1 MRINGR
7 QVKAFLKEA
16 GFETK
21 AIKVR
26 VNHWGYGDTYI
37 DVDLFDL
44 NLPIKKIQTTLAE
57 QYSNVSYDIDG
68 EVLQGGNTF
77 VIVSYDWETQHEAI
91 EAKMEEAQ
99 ELLDSLSQYDC
110 HEGQGEIF
118 KEDEEKAIY
127 IYPVDKR
134 MTVRRNGEIHS
145 VWYDV
150 SDSYKMAE
158 FLVTLE
164 HWNGMAA

>member
-21 AIKVR
+21 GIRVR

-37 DVDLFDL
+37 QVNLLDL

-77 VIVSYDWETQHEAI
+77 VSVSYDWDIKEEAI
-91 EAKMEEAQ
+91 KAKMEEAQ
-99 ELLDSLSQYDC
+99 ELLDSLSQYNC

-118 KEDEEKAIY
+118 KEDEEKVIY

-134 MTVRRNGEIHS
+134 MTVRRNGEIRS
-145 VWYDV
+145 IWYDV

-164 HWNGMAA
+164 HWK

>member
-1 MRINGR
+1 MRLNAHI
-7 QVKAFLKEA
+7 VKRFLKEE
-16 GFETK
+16 GLETK

-37 DVDLFDL
+37 RVDLLDL
-44 NLPIKKIQTTLAE
+44 NLPIKKIQTTLAK
-57 QYSNVSYDIDG
+57 QYSDVSYDIDG

-118 KEDEEKAIY
+118 KEDDEKSIY

-134 MTVRRNGEIHS
+134 MTVRRKGEIHS
-145 VWYDV
+145 LWYDV

-158 FLVTLE
+158 FLVALE
-164 HWNGMAA
+164 HWKGMAA

>member
-1 MRINGR
+1 MKLNAR
-7 QVKAFLKEA
+7 QIKTFLKEA

-21 AIKVR
+21 GIRVR
-26 VNHWGYGDTYI
+26 VNNWGYGDTYI
-37 DVDLFDL
+37 QVNLLDL

-77 VIVSYDWETQHEAI
+77 VSVSYDWDIKEEAI
-91 EAKMEEAQ
+91 KAKMEEAQ
-99 ELLDSLSQYDC
+99 ELLDSLSQYNC

-118 KEDEEKAIY
+118 KEDEEKVIY

-134 MTVRRNGEIHS
+134 MTVRRNGEIRS
-145 VWYDV
+145 IWYDV

-164 HWNGMAA
+164 HWK

>member
-7 QVKAFLKEA
+7 QVKAFLKES

-37 DVDLFDL
+37 KVDLLDL
-44 NLPIKKIQTTLAE
+44 NLPIKKIQTTLAK
-57 QYSNVSYDIDG
+57 QYRDVSYDIDG

-77 VIVSYDWETQHEAI
+77 VSVSYDWDIKEEAI

-99 ELLDSLSQYDC
+99 ELLDSLSQYNC

-118 KEDEEKAIY
+118 KEDDEKVIY

-134 MTVRRNGEIHS
+134 MTVRRNGEIRS
-145 VWYDV
+145 IWYDV
-150 SDSYKMAE
+150 SDLYKMAE
-158 FLVTLE
+158 FLVILE
-164 HWNGMAA
+164 HWK

>member
-7 QVKAFLKEA
+7 QVKSFLKEA

-26 VNHWGYGDTYI
+26 VNHWGDTYI
-37 DVDLFDL
+37 DVDLLDL
-44 NLPIKKIQTTLAE
+44 NLPIKKIRTTLGE
-57 QYSNVSYDIDG
+57 KYSDVSYYHDG

-77 VIVSYDWETQHEAI
+77 VSVSYDWDIKEEAI

-110 HEGQGEIF
+110 CEGQGEMF
-118 KEDEEKAIY
+118 KEDDEKLIY
-127 IYPVDKR
+127 IYPVDKK

-145 VWYDV
+145 LWYDI
-150 SDSYKMAE
+150 SNSYKMAE
-158 FLVTLE
+158 FLVILE
-164 HWNGMAA
+164 HWKEMAG

>member
-7 QVKAFLKEA
+7 QVKAFLKES

-37 DVDLFDL
+37 KVDLLDL
-44 NLPIKKIQTTLAE
+44 NLPIKKIQTTLAK
-57 QYSNVSYDIDG
+57 QYRDVSYDIDG

-77 VIVSYDWETQHEAI
+77 VSVSYDWDIKEEAI

>member
-1 MRINGR
+1 MKLNAR
-7 QVKAFLKEA
+7 QIKTFLKEA

-21 AIKVR
+21 GIRVR

-37 DVDLFDL
+37 QVNLLDL

-77 VIVSYDWETQHEAI
+77 VSVSYDWDIKEEAI
-91 EAKMEEAQ
+91 KAKMEEAQ
-99 ELLDSLSQYDC
+99 ELLDSLSQYNC

-118 KEDEEKAIY
+118 KEDEEKVIY

-134 MTVRRNGEIHS
+134 MTVRRNGEIRS
-145 VWYDV
+145 IWYDV
-150 SDSYKMAE
+150 SDLYKMAE
-158 FLVTLE
+158 FLVILE
-164 HWNGMAA
+164 HWK

>member
-1 MRINGR
+1 MKLNAR
-7 QVKAFLKEA
+7 QIKTFLKEA

-21 AIKVR
+21 GIRVR

-37 DVDLFDL
+37 QVNLLDL

-77 VIVSYDWETQHEAI
+77 VSVSYDWDIKEEAI
-91 EAKMEEAQ
+91 KAKMEEAQ
-99 ELLDSLSQYDC
+99 ELLDSLSQYNC
-110 HEGQGEIF
+110 REGQGEIF
-118 KEDEEKAIY
+118 KEDDEKSIY

-134 MTVRRNGEIHS
+134 MTVRRNGEIRS
-145 VWYDV
+145 IWYDV

-164 HWNGMAA
+164 HWK

>member
-1 MRINGR
+1 MKLNAR
-7 QVKAFLKEA
+7 QIKAFLKEA

-21 AIKVR
+21 GIRVR

-37 DVDLFDL
+37 QVNLLDL

-77 VIVSYDWETQHEAI
+77 VSVSYDWDIKEEAI
-91 EAKMEEAQ
+91 KAKMEEAQ
-99 ELLDSLSQYDC
+99 ELLDSLSQYNC

-118 KEDEEKAIY
+118 KEDEEKVIY

-134 MTVRRNGEIHS
+134 MTVRRNGEIRS
-145 VWYDV
+145 IWYDV

-164 HWNGMAA
+164 HWK

>member
-1 MRINGR
+1 MKLNAR
-7 QVKAFLKEA
+7 QIKTFLKEA

-21 AIKVR
+21 GIRVR

-37 DVDLFDL
+37 QVNLLDL

-77 VIVSYDWETQHEAI
+77 VSVSYDWDIKEEAI
-91 EAKMEEAQ
+91 KAKMEEAQ
-99 ELLDSLSQYDC
+99 ELLDSLSQYNC

-118 KEDEEKAIY
+118 KEDEEKVIY

-134 MTVRRNGEIHS
+134 MTVRRNGEIRS
-145 VWYDV
+145 IWYDV

-164 HWNGMAA
+164 HWK

>member
-1 MRINGR
+1 MINGR
-7 QVKAFLKEA
+7 QVKSFLKEA

-37 DVDLFDL
+37 QVDLLDL
-44 NLPIKKIQTTLAE
+44 NLPIKKIRTTLGE
-57 QYSNVSYDIDG
+57 KYSDVSYYHDG

-77 VIVSYDWETQHEAI
+77 VSVSYDWEIKEEAI

-110 HEGQGEIF
+110 YEGQGEIF
-118 KEDEEKAIY
+118 KEDDEKEIY

-134 MTVRRNGEIHS
+134 MTVKRNGEIHS
-145 VWYDV
+145 IWYDI
-150 SDSYKMAE
+150 SDSYKMAK
-158 FLVTLE
+158 FLVILE
-164 HWNGMAA
+164 HWKGMAG

>member
-1 MRINGR
+1 MALLAAR
-7 QVKAFLKEA
+7 ASSSLKEA
-16 GFETK
+16 GYETK
-21 AIKVR
+21 GIRVR

-37 DVDLFDL
+37 QVNLLDL

-77 VIVSYDWETQHEAI
+77 VTVSYDWETQHQAI
-91 EAKMEEAQ
+91 KAKMEEAQ
-99 ELLDSLSQYDC
+99 ELLDSLSQYNC

-118 KEDEEKAIY
+118 KEDDEKVIY

-134 MTVRRNGEIHS
+134 MTVRRNGEIRS
-145 VWYDV
+145 IWYDV
-150 SDSYKMAE
+150 SDLYKMAE
-158 FLVTLE
+158 FLVILE
-164 HWNGMAA
+164 HWK

>member
-1 MRINGR
+1 M
-7 QVKAFLKEA
+7 
-16 GFETK
+16 
-21 AIKVR
+21 
-26 VNHWGYGDTYI
+26 
-37 DVDLFDL
+37 
-44 NLPIKKIQTTLAE
+44 
-57 QYSNVSYDIDG
+57 SYYHDG

-77 VIVSYDWETQHEAI
+77 VSVSYDWEIKEEAI

-118 KEDEEKAIY
+118 KEDEEKLIY

-134 MTVRRNGEIHS
+134 MTVRRNGEIRS
-145 VWYDV
+145 IWYDV

-164 HWNGMAA
+164 HWK